1 MEYSL
6 KLYFEEYATHERSN
20 KSKRK
25 GDRSKSLFLNDTIPC
40 IFNCSD
46 CENMTPFILVR
57 LLLLP
62 FLYHSFQLHAVAIHC
77 NLNNALIRLRSSRN
91 SKRMVRPTFS
101 FVYRLILSRT
111 TSCVEHSR

>member
-1 MEYSL
+1 MFVGFHWMEYSL

-25 GDRSKSLFLNDTIPC
+25 GDRSKSLFLNDTIPF

-57 LLLLP
+57 
-62 FLYHSFQLHAVAIHC
+62 FLSFSIRSNYTPLQSIAIWTMH
-77 NLNNALIRLRSSRN
+77 L
-91 SKRMVRPTFS
+91 
-101 FVYRLILSRT
+101 
-111 TSCVEHSR
+111 